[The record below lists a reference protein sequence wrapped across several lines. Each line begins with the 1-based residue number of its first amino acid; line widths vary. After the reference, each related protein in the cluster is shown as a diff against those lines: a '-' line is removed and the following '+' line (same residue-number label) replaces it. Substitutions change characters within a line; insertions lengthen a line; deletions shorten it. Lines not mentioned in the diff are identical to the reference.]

1 MSSFS
6 PFSKEELFPQ
16 EEMLEIRKQKGELFI
31 GLPKESYL
39 GEKRVCLTPDAVAA
53 LCSHGH
59 RIVIETGA
67 GDHANYSDRSYS
79 EAGAKISSDVEE
91 AFKCSIVL
99 KVAPPTEKEIEYMNP
114 KTILISS
121 LQLKTQNKSY
131 LKSLTN
137 KQITAV
143 AFDYIKDENETY
155 PIVKSLSEIAEVIVV
170 APSENKSAA
179 SSSLTIGK
187 PLKPI
192 QIEKNVYAID
202 ATPSDCVHLALCGFI
217 KESIDL
223 VVTGINFGANLGDDV
238 IYSGTVAGAIEG
250 RFLGLPSIA
259 MSLASWECK
268 HFDTA
273 GDVAKLLVAQIDKA
287 PLAYNTIINVNVPD
301 IPMGEIKGIKSTRLG
316 NRHKSEPSIQDLK
329 DPSLY
334 WIGENGKEADNGE
347 GTDFHA
353 VSNNFVSVT
362 PLQIDLTKYPE
373 LKQVSEWLEDIDY

>member
-1 MSSFS
+1 M
-6 PFSKEELFPQ
+6 
-16 EEMLEIRKQKGELFI
+16 R
-31 GLPKESYL
+31 
-39 GEKRVCLTPDAVAA
+39 
-53 LCSHGH
+53 
-59 RIVIETGA
+59 
-67 GDHANYSDRSYS
+67 
-79 EAGAKISSDVEE
+79 
-91 AFKCSIVL
+91 
-99 KVAPPTEKEIEYMNP
+99 
-114 KTILISS
+114 ILISNDDGYKADGII
-121 LQLKTQNKSY
+121 QL
-131 LKSLTN
+131 
-137 KQITAV
+137 A
-143 AFDYIKDENETY
+143 
-155 PIVKSLSEIAEVIVV
+155 KSLSEIADVIVV

-268 HFDTA
+268 HFETA
-273 GDVAKLLVAQIDKA
+273 GNIAKLLVNQIDKA

-301 IPMGEIKGIKSTRLG
+301 IPISEIKGIRSTRLG
-316 NRHKSEPSIQDLK
+316 NRHKSEPSIQDSK

-334 WIGENGKEADNGE
+334 WIGENGKEADNGD

-373 LKQVSEWLEDIDY
+373 IKQVSEWLEDIDY

>member
-1 MSSFS
+1 M
-6 PFSKEELFPQ
+6 
-16 EEMLEIRKQKGELFI
+16 R
-31 GLPKESYL
+31 
-39 GEKRVCLTPDAVAA
+39 
-53 LCSHGH
+53 
-59 RIVIETGA
+59 
-67 GDHANYSDRSYS
+67 
-79 EAGAKISSDVEE
+79 
-91 AFKCSIVL
+91 
-99 KVAPPTEKEIEYMNP
+99 
-114 KTILISS
+114 ILISNDDGYKADGII
-121 LQLKTQNKSY
+121 QL
-131 LKSLTN
+131 
-137 KQITAV
+137 A
-143 AFDYIKDENETY
+143 
-155 PIVKSLSEIAEVIVV
+155 KSLSEIAEVIIV

-273 GDVAKLLVAQIDKA
+273 GEIAKLLVAQINKA
-287 PLAYNTIINVNVPD
+287 PLANNTIINVNVPD
-301 IPMGEIKGIKSTRLG
+301 IPMTEIKGIKSTRLG

>member
-1 MSSFS
+1 M
-6 PFSKEELFPQ
+6 
-16 EEMLEIRKQKGELFI
+16 R
-31 GLPKESYL
+31 
-39 GEKRVCLTPDAVAA
+39 
-53 LCSHGH
+53 
-59 RIVIETGA
+59 
-67 GDHANYSDRSYS
+67 
-79 EAGAKISSDVEE
+79 
-91 AFKCSIVL
+91 
-99 KVAPPTEKEIEYMNP
+99 
-114 KTILISS
+114 ILISNDDGYKADGII
-121 LQLKTQNKSY
+121 QLA
-131 LKSLTN
+131 KSLG
-137 KQITAV
+137 
-143 AFDYIKDENETY
+143 
-155 PIVKSLSEIAEVIVV
+155 EIAEVIVV

-187 PLKPI
+187 PLKPV
-192 QIEKNVYAID
+192 QIKKNVYAIN

-268 HFDTA
+268 HFETA
-273 GDVAKLLVAQIDKA
+273 GNIAKLLVAQIDNA

-301 IPMGEIKGIKSTRLG
+301 VSMSEIKGIKSTRLG

-347 GTDFHA
+347 DTDFHA

-373 LKQVSEWLEDIDY
+373 LRQVSEWLEDIDY

>member
-1 MSSFS
+1 M
-6 PFSKEELFPQ
+6 
-16 EEMLEIRKQKGELFI
+16 R
-31 GLPKESYL
+31 
-39 GEKRVCLTPDAVAA
+39 
-53 LCSHGH
+53 
-59 RIVIETGA
+59 
-67 GDHANYSDRSYS
+67 
-79 EAGAKISSDVEE
+79 
-91 AFKCSIVL
+91 
-99 KVAPPTEKEIEYMNP
+99 
-114 KTILISS
+114 ILISNDDGYQADGII
-121 LQLKTQNKSY
+121 QL
-131 LKSLTN
+131 
-137 KQITAV
+137 A
-143 AFDYIKDENETY
+143 
-155 PIVKSLSEIAEVIVV
+155 KSLSEIAEVIVV

-192 QIEKNVYAID
+192 QIEKNIYAID

-217 KESIDL
+217 RESIDL

-301 IPMGEIKGIKSTRLG
+301 IPMSEIKGIKSTRLG

-373 LKQVSEWLEDIDY
+373 LTQVSEWLEDIDY

>member
-1 MSSFS
+1 M
-6 PFSKEELFPQ
+6 
-16 EEMLEIRKQKGELFI
+16 R
-31 GLPKESYL
+31 
-39 GEKRVCLTPDAVAA
+39 
-53 LCSHGH
+53 
-59 RIVIETGA
+59 
-67 GDHANYSDRSYS
+67 
-79 EAGAKISSDVEE
+79 
-91 AFKCSIVL
+91 
-99 KVAPPTEKEIEYMNP
+99 
-114 KTILISS
+114 ILISNDDGYKADGII
-121 LQLKTQNKSY
+121 QL
-131 LKSLTN
+131 
-137 KQITAV
+137 A
-143 AFDYIKDENETY
+143 
-155 PIVKSLSEIAEVIVV
+155 KSLSEIAEVIVV
-170 APSENKSAA
+170 APSGNKSAA

-192 QIEKNVYAID
+192 QIKKNVYAID

-273 GDVAKLLVAQIDKA
+273 GEIAKLLVAQINKA
-287 PLAYNTIINVNVPD
+287 PLANNTIINVNVPD
-301 IPMGEIKGIKSTRLG
+301 IPMTEIKGIKSTRLG

-329 DPSLY
+329 NPSLY

>member
-1 MSSFS
+1 M
-6 PFSKEELFPQ
+6 
-16 EEMLEIRKQKGELFI
+16 R
-31 GLPKESYL
+31 
-39 GEKRVCLTPDAVAA
+39 
-53 LCSHGH
+53 
-59 RIVIETGA
+59 
-67 GDHANYSDRSYS
+67 
-79 EAGAKISSDVEE
+79 
-91 AFKCSIVL
+91 
-99 KVAPPTEKEIEYMNP
+99 
-114 KTILISS
+114 ILISNDDGYRADGII
-121 LQLKTQNKSY
+121 QLA
-131 LKSLTN
+131 KSLG
-137 KQITAV
+137 
-143 AFDYIKDENETY
+143 
-155 PIVKSLSEIAEVIVV
+155 EIAEVIVV

-192 QIEKNVYAID
+192 KIKKNIYAID

-259 MSLASWECK
+259 MSLASWECR
-268 HFDTA
+268 HFETA
-273 GDVAKLLVAQIDKA
+273 GNVAKLLVNQIDKA

-301 IPMGEIKGIKSTRLG
+301 VPMSEIKGIKSTRLG

-373 LKQVSEWLEDIDY
+373 IKQVSDWLEKINY

>member
-1 MSSFS
+1 M
-6 PFSKEELFPQ
+6 
-16 EEMLEIRKQKGELFI
+16 R
-31 GLPKESYL
+31 
-39 GEKRVCLTPDAVAA
+39 
-53 LCSHGH
+53 
-59 RIVIETGA
+59 
-67 GDHANYSDRSYS
+67 
-79 EAGAKISSDVEE
+79 
-91 AFKCSIVL
+91 
-99 KVAPPTEKEIEYMNP
+99 
-114 KTILISS
+114 ILISNDDGYKADGII
-121 LQLKTQNKSY
+121 QL
-131 LKSLTN
+131 
-137 KQITAV
+137 A
-143 AFDYIKDENETY
+143 
-155 PIVKSLSEIAEVIVV
+155 KSLSEIAEVIVV

-273 GDVAKLLVAQIDKA
+273 GEIAKLLVAQINKA
-287 PLAYNTIINVNVPD
+287 PLANNTIINVNVPD
-301 IPMGEIKGIKSTRLG
+301 IPMTEIKGIKSTRLG

-373 LKQVSEWLEDIDY
+373 LRQVSEWLEDIDY

>member
-1 MSSFS
+1 M
-6 PFSKEELFPQ
+6 
-16 EEMLEIRKQKGELFI
+16 R
-31 GLPKESYL
+31 
-39 GEKRVCLTPDAVAA
+39 
-53 LCSHGH
+53 
-59 RIVIETGA
+59 
-67 GDHANYSDRSYS
+67 
-79 EAGAKISSDVEE
+79 
-91 AFKCSIVL
+91 
-99 KVAPPTEKEIEYMNP
+99 
-114 KTILISS
+114 ILISNDDGYRADGII
-121 LQLKTQNKSY
+121 QLA
-131 LKSLTN
+131 KSLG
-137 KQITAV
+137 
-143 AFDYIKDENETY
+143 
-155 PIVKSLSEIAEVIVV
+155 EIAEVIVV

-192 QIEKNVYAID
+192 QIKKNVYAID

-238 IYSGTVAGAIEG
+238 IYSGTVSGAIEG

-268 HFDTA
+268 HFETA
-273 GDVAKLLVAQIDKA
+273 GKVAKLLVAQIDKA

-301 IPMGEIKGIKSTRLG
+301 IPMTEINGIKSTHLG
-316 NRHKSEPSIQDLK
+316 NRHKSKPSIQDLK

-334 WIGENGKEADNGE
+334 WIGENGKEAYNGE

-373 LKQVSEWLEDIDY
+373 LNQVSEWLEDIDY

>member
-1 MSSFS
+1 M
-6 PFSKEELFPQ
+6 
-16 EEMLEIRKQKGELFI
+16 R
-31 GLPKESYL
+31 
-39 GEKRVCLTPDAVAA
+39 
-53 LCSHGH
+53 
-59 RIVIETGA
+59 
-67 GDHANYSDRSYS
+67 
-79 EAGAKISSDVEE
+79 
-91 AFKCSIVL
+91 
-99 KVAPPTEKEIEYMNP
+99 
-114 KTILISS
+114 ILISNDDGYKADGII
-121 LQLKTQNKSY
+121 QL
-131 LKSLTN
+131 
-137 KQITAV
+137 A
-143 AFDYIKDENETY
+143 
-155 PIVKSLSEIAEVIVV
+155 KSLSEIAEVIVV

-179 SSSLTIGK
+179 SSSLTLGK

-273 GDVAKLLVAQIDKA
+273 GEIAKLLVAQINKA
-287 PLAYNTIINVNVPD
+287 PLANNTIINVNVPD
-301 IPMGEIKGIKSTRLG
+301 IPMTEINGIKSTRLG

-329 DPSLY
+329 NPSLY

-373 LKQVSEWLEDIDY
+373 LRQVSEWLEDIDY